1 MYKNGFEF
9 VRDLHQKYGLLE
21 ASRMATDYLL
31 MQKDVADEK
40 ENEFCKE
47 VSLALHK
54 LDQI

>member
-21 ASRMATDYLL
+21 ASRIATDYLL
-31 MQKDVADEK
+31 MQKNVADET

-47 VSLALHK
+47 IALALHK